1 MVPGV
6 VQQLGGEAVV
16 PAVASVVVDV
26 VLLLARLYRP
36 PHPRPGQHYCQY
48 PAPVSTS
55 STTSAVIGD
64 CQLKTLFHDT
74 MTRRCCPRWSLVTA
88 VSGGQTDKLVTQLG
102 HL

>member
-16 PAVASVVVDV
+16 PAAAAGVVVDV

-36 PHPRPGQHYCQY
+36 PRPGQHYCQY
-48 PAPVSTS
+48 PAAVSTS

-64 CQLKTLFHDT
+64 FQLTSTSNPFLCAADFF
-74 MTRRCCPRWSLVTA
+74 L
-88 VSGGQTDKLVTQLG
+88 QLG
-102 HL
+102 SCKEAVR